1 MKTFIPPPPAPDNR
15 QIPDLPLSQK
25 ERLEFIEFRLY
36 YLGEIRRADLIEQ
49 FDIGSAG
56 ATRDLALYRQLAP
69 DNMYLQGSTKTYV
82 IGLGFI
88 PIFERTLEQVLSAL
102 SHGFGNL
109 PCEIPQSLSRPNMA
123 VLATITRAI
132 HRYKAISV
140 RYCSISSGW
149 VDRELVPHSL
159 VNNGQRWHVRCFDRR
174 SKEFRDFVIT
184 RIESA
189 EILETAG
196 VSKYERMESDHQWVR
211 IVELILVPHPAQ
223 ERPEIIER
231 DYGMV
236 NGSLKV
242 ELRAALAG
250 YFLRQWQVDCSP
262 DGGLGGDGYQ
272 LYLQNPLALYGV
284 KNLMLAPGYCAPTL
298 NSTNSGKKN
307 DE

>member
-1 MKTFIPPPPAPDNR
+1 
-15 QIPDLPLSQK
+15 LSQR

-36 YLGEIRRADLIEQ
+36 YLGEIKRADLIEQ
-49 FDIGSAG
+49 FDMGSAG

-82 IGLGFI
+82 MGVGFS
-88 PIFERTLEQVLSAL
+88 PIFERTAEQVMGAL
-102 SHGFGNL
+102 SHDFGNL

-123 VLATITRAI
+123 IVATITRAI
-132 HRYKAISV
+132 HRHKALRV
-140 RYCSISSGW
+140 GYCSISSGL
-149 VDRELVPHSL
+149 VDREIVPHSL

-184 RIESA
+184 RIDSA
-189 EILETAG
+189 EILETTPIA
-196 VSKYERMESDHQWVR
+196 KHERMESDHQWMRV
-211 IVELILVPHPAQ
+211 VELVLVPHPKQ

-231 DYGMV
+231 DYAMV
-236 NGSLKV
+236 NGSLIV

-250 YFLRQWQVDCSP
+250 YFLRQWQVDCSH

-284 KNLMLAPGYCAPTL
+284 KNLMLAPGYEPSASKHT
-298 NSTNSGKKN
+298 SSGENKN
-307 DE
+307 G

>member
-1 MKTFIPPPPAPDNR
+1 MPSPATPDNG
-15 QIPDLPLSQK
+15 QIPDLALSQR
-25 ERLEFIEFRLY
+25 ERLEFIEFHLY

-49 FDIGSAG
+49 FDMGPAG

-69 DNMYLQGSTKTYV
+69 GNMYLQGSTKTYV
-82 IGLGFI
+82 MGVGFL
-88 PIFERTLEQVLSAL
+88 PIFERTAEQGLSAL
-102 SHGFGNL
+102 SQDFGNL
-109 PCEIPQSLSRPNMA
+109 PCEIPRSLSRPDMA
-123 VLATITRAI
+123 IVATITRAI
-132 HRYKAISV
+132 HRHKALRV

-149 VDRELVPHSL
+149 VARELVPHSL

-189 EILETAG
+189 EILETAIA
-196 VSKYERMESDHQWVR
+196 KHERMESDNQWVR
-211 IVELILVPHPAQ
+211 IVELVLVPHPKQ

-236 NGSLKV
+236 NGSLNV
-242 ELRAALAG
+242 DLRAALAG

-262 DGGLGGDGYQ
+262 DGGCGDGYQ

-284 KNLMLAPGYCAPTL
+284 KNLMLAPGYVASASSTL
-298 NSTNSGKKN
+298 SGENKN
-307 DE
+307 G

>member
-1 MKTFIPPPPAPDNR
+1 MDTLMPSPSTPDNG
-15 QIPDLPLSQK
+15 QLPDLSLSQR

-49 FDIGSAG
+49 FDMGSAG

-69 DNMYLQGSTKTYV
+69 DNIYLQGSTKTYV
-82 IGLGFI
+82 MGVGFS
-88 PIFERTLEQVLSAL
+88 PIFERTAEQVLSAL
-102 SHGFGNL
+102 SHEFGNL

-123 VLATITRAI
+123 IVATITRAI
-132 HRYKAISV
+132 HRHKALRV

-149 VDRELVPHSL
+149 VERELVPHSL

-189 EILETAG
+189 EILETAPIA
-196 VSKYERMESDHQWVR
+196 KHERMESDHQWVR
-211 IVELILVPHPAQ
+211 IVELVLVPHPKQ

-236 NGSLKV
+236 NGSLNV

-262 DGGLGGDGYQ
+262 NGGLGGDGYQ

-284 KNLMLAPGYCAPTL
+284 KNLMLAPGYVA
-298 NSTNSGKKN
+298 STSSTSSGENKN
-307 DE
+307 G